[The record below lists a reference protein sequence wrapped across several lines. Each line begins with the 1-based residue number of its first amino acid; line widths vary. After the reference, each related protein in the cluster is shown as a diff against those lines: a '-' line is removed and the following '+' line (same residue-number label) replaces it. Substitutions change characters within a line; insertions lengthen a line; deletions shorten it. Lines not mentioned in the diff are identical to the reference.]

1 MNTDVSI
8 VIVNYNTRDITLAC
22 LKSVYEQTREVSFEV
37 ILVDNG
43 SEDGSIAAIREQFP
57 QVRLIEAGRNLGFA
71 RANNLASQH
80 AAGRYICLLNSDTVV
95 LDDAISELVQFADR
109 HPDAAACG
117 GRTFFRDLSL
127 NPNSCWAAPT
137 LWSTF
142 CQAVGLATLFPNS
155 RLFNSEAI
163 GGWDRSTSRK
173 VEIVSGC
180 FMLMALGL
188 WSQVGGFDTSF
199 FMYGEDAELC
209 IRLRQMGY
217 TCFICPT
224 ARIIHYGGGSER
236 VRADSVT
243 RLFRAKSE
251 LFVRFWK
258 NSLAKRLGIRLFDLW
273 AIIRCVT
280 YTLLGFAS
288 RQHAERARIWHTI
301 WRRRAEWH
309 VLSHSAQPAPSTTT
323 DAITPGHA

>member
-1 MNTDVSI
+1 MSTDVTI
-8 VIVNYNTRDITLAC
+8 IIVNYNTRDITLAC
-22 LKSVYEQTREVSFEV
+22 LRSVYDQTSEVTFEV

-43 SEDGSIAAIREQFP
+43 SEDDSLQAIRAQFP
-57 QVRLIEAGRNLGFA
+57 QVNLIDAGRNLGFA
-71 RANNLASQH
+71 RANNLAAQQ
-80 AAGRYICLLNSDTVV
+80 ARGRYICLLNSDTVV
-95 LDDAISELVQFADR
+95 LDNAIAELVHFADR
-109 HPDAAACG
+109 HPEAGAIG
-117 GRTFFRDLSL
+117 GRSFFSDMTV

-155 RLFNSEAI
+155 ALFNSEAI

-188 WSQVGGFDTSF
+188 WTQLGGFDASF

-217 TCFICPT
+217 TCIVCPT

-236 VRADSVT
+236 VRADSLT
-243 RLFRAKSE
+243 RLFHAKSQ
-251 LFVRFWK
+251 LFVRYWH
-258 NSLAKRLGIRLFDLW
+258 SRLAKHIGIRLFDLW
-273 AIIRCVT
+273 AIIRCII
-280 YTLLGFAS
+280 YTTLGFVNP
-288 RQHAERARIWHTI
+288 RHAERARVWHAV
-301 WRRRAEWH
+301 WRRRNEWH
-309 VLSHSAQPAPSTTT
+309 VLSPRQASDPVPIS
-323 DAITPGHA
+323 DVMTPGHV